1 MEVLIPIIAVGGFF
15 ASAITWIYMSYKSK
29 HQQRM
34 ALIDSGQSADI
45 FVEKKLDKK
54 SNALKTGMFLTGG
67 GLGFFFGILIE
78 EYSRLDNGM
87 ALVPLSLV
95 GGGLGLILFY
105 AVASKNEDEE
115 TEKVH

>member
-1 MEVLIPIIAVGGFF
+1 MEILIPIIAVGGFF
-15 ASAITWIYMSYKSK
+15 AAAITWIYMSYKSK

-54 SNALKTGMFLTGG
+54 ANALKTGMFLTGG
-67 GLGFFFGILIE
+67 GLGFFFGTLIE
-78 EYSRLDNGM
+78 QYSRLQEGM
-87 ALVPLSLV
+87 GFIPLSFV

-105 AVASKNEDEE
+105 SVVSKREDEE
-115 TEKVH
+115 QEKVH

>member
-15 ASAITWIYMSYKSK
+15 TAAITWIYMNYKSK

-67 GLGFFFGILIE
+67 GLGFFFGMVIE
-78 EYSRLDNGM
+78 EYSRLEHGM
-87 ALVPLSLV
+87 AFIPLALV

-105 AVASKNEDEE
+105 IVASKNEDSESG
-115 TEKVH
+115 KIH